1 MRLLRLPVLL
11 VALAVAAAA
20 PAAAQTPVQTPAPA
34 LTPAQEEAVRALV
47 RDTLLRNPELL
58 LEVLDALEE
67 KKRAGPD
74 GERARVL
81 AERRAELERD
91 HADPVHGAADADVAI
106 VEFSDYRCPYC
117 KRMAEP
123 LAALLAA
130 DRRVRLVIKEIPI
143 LGPDSV
149 VAAKAALA
157 AQRQGKHAAM
167 HAALMA
173 RRGELDEAAVLGLAR
188 EIKLDVAR
196 LRRDMEDPAIAA
208 RIERNLALARALGV
222 AGTPAFVIG
231 DRFVPG
237 AIDAETLRK
246 LVAEARAAKR

>member
-1 MRLLRLPVLL
+1 MRRRPAA
-11 VALAVAAAA
+11 ALAALALASILAAAA
-20 PAAAQTPVQTPAPA
+20 PAAAQAPA

-67 KKRAGPD
+67 KKRAGAAD
-74 GERARVL
+74 ERARAL

-91 HADPVHGAADADVAI
+91 PADPAHGAAADAADVTI

-123 LAALLAA
+123 LAALLAS

-143 LGPDSV
+143 LGPDST
-149 VAAKAALA
+149 VAARAALA

-173 RRGELDEAAVLGLAR
+173 RRGELDEAAVLAVAR
-188 EIKLDVAR
+188 ELGLDVER
-196 LRRDMEDPAIAA
+196 LKRDMGDPAISA

-222 AGTPAFVIG
+222 DGTPAFVVG

-237 AIDAETLRK
+237 AVDPETLRR
-246 LVAEARAAKR
+246 LVAEARAARR